1 MSQDAG
7 RILALEA
14 MLIESQGSLMA
25 HDVLL
30 RALLT
35 HLGMTDP
42 AAIGSLARAV
52 AAADGPAIPEAA
64 RREVR
69 EMLEDIADALGRR

>member
-1 MSQDAG
+1 MSEDSG

-35 HLGMTDP
+35 HLALTDP
-42 AAIGSLARAV
+42 AAIDGLARAV
-52 AAADGPAIPEAA
+52 AAADGPAIPEEA
-64 RREVR
+64 RRQVR
-69 EMLEDIADALGRR
+69 ELLEDVADSLRR